1 MKTFRDFLTESK
13 KTYKFFIR
21 VAGDLPE
28 GFKDKLEMNL
38 QKYELVSLSAGKRTP
53 IQEKPLDFPQLQNME
68 VTHFEAEV
76 TYPVTS
82 HLLQHY
88 LVDNCVIPHSHMI
101 VRREGEPIESY
112 QEDVKDSDTYESILN
127 TEDMGGESAQES
139 VGDNRV
145 MDLLKELEAARKER
159 DIDPIDSVT
168 AGESKDI
175 GETENTKSPIGS

>member
-1 MKTFRDFLTESK
+1 MKTFSDFLTESK

-28 GFKDKLEMNL
+28 GFKDRLETNL
-38 QKYELVSLSAGKRTP
+38 QKYDLVSLSGGKRTP

-68 VTHFEAEV
+68 IHHFEAEV
-76 TYPVTS
+76 NYPVTS
-82 HLLQHY
+82 HVLEHY
-88 LVDNCVIPHSHMI
+88 LVDNCVIPHTHII
-101 VRREGEPIESY
+101 VRREGEPVESY
-112 QEDVKDSDTYESILN
+112 QEDIKDAETYETLLT

-139 VGDNRV
+139 VGTNRV

-159 DIDPIDSVT
+159 DVDPVDGIK

-175 GETENTKSPIGS
+175 GETENTKSTIGS